1 MTTRRIFL
9 DGRTANAEDYYEFYR
24 DFTNTADYASGDW
37 TTTNA
42 GSGTIAINTGS
53 AAGAAGGQLILTG
66 GSADDALIAIQN
78 KLECFKFVAGK
89 KMYFAARF
97 KLNDVTQSD
106 LVMGLQ
112 VTDTTPLAVVDGI
125 FFRKDDGD
133 AFLDFV
139 ACKNSTETQLSAVAT
154 LVNDTYVKVGFYYD
168 GADLAVYINDDAV
181 GKIPRP
187 LTNVVDDEEL
197 CISFAVQNG
206 EAVSKVMTIDYIRA
220 IAER

>member
-9 DGRTANAEDYYEFYR
+9 DGRTANPEDYYEFFA
-24 DFTNTADYASGDW
+24 DFTNTAEYVAGDW

-42 GSGTIAINTGS
+42 GSGTVAINTGS
-53 AAGAAGGQLILTG
+53 AAGAAGGQLVLTG
-66 GSADDALIAIQN
+66 GAADDALLAVQN

-89 KMYFAARF
+89 KLYFSARF

-106 LVMGLQ
+106 IAIGLQ
-112 VTDTTPLAVVDGI
+112 VTDTTPLAVADGL

-139 ACKNSTETQLSAVAT
+139 ASKNSSETQKTAVAT
-154 LVNDTYVKVGFYYD
+154 LVNDTFVKVAFYYD
-168 GADLAVYINDDAV
+168 GADSAVYVDDNAV
-181 GKIPRP
+181 GRVTP

-206 EAVSKVMTIDYIRA
+206 EAVSKVMTIDYVRA
-220 IAER
+220 LVER

>member
-9 DGRTANAEDYYEFYR
+9 DGRTANPEDYYEFFA
-24 DFTNTADYASGDW
+24 DFTNTAEYVAGDW

-42 GSGTIAINTGS
+42 GSGTVAINTGS
-53 AAGAAGGQLILTG
+53 AAGAAAGQLVLTG
-66 GSADDALIAIQN
+66 GAADDALIAIQN

-89 KMYFAARF
+89 KLYFSARF

-106 LVMGLQ
+106 IAIGLQ
-112 VTDTTPLAVVDGI
+112 VTDTTPLAVVDGL

-139 ACKNSTETQLSAVAT
+139 ACKNSSETQKTAVAT
-154 LVNDTYVKVGFYYD
+154 LVNDTFVKVAFYYD
-168 GADLAVYINDDAV
+168 GADLAVYVDDVAV
-181 GKIPRP
+181 GKVTP

-206 EAVSKVMTIDYIRA
+206 EAVSKVMTIDYVRA
-220 IAER
+220 LVER